1 MPNWCINEVD
11 ISFHEDCTMEEQ
23 LRIRKAINVPLED
36 EPEGLEDNNW
46 FSFGIIVPEPK
57 HKKIPIEGK
66 EPINYKYVLENGEK
80 YDWYGWRNDNWG
92 TKSDRS
98 ELYIADNDERN
109 ISMSF
114 DTAWCPPEGVH
125 DKVREILGDHAE
137 MSWFYKEPGWEL
149 AGYLR

>member
-11 ISFHEDCTMEEQ
+11 ICFDCSMEKQ
-23 LRIRKAINVPLED
+23 LEIRKAINVPLEASD
-36 EPEGLEDNNW
+36 DGKEDDNW

-57 HKKIPIEGK
+57 HKVIEIENKVGVK
-66 EPINYKYVLENGEK
+66 LPKYILENGEN
-80 YDWYGWRNDNWG
+80 YDWHGWRNDNWG
-92 TKSDRS
+92 TKWDRS
-98 ELYIADNDERN
+98 DLYIADNDKLN
-109 ISMSF
+109 ICMSF
-114 DTAWCPPEGVH
+114 ETAWCPPEVVH